1 MSSNDDNAR
10 TISVKESPLI
20 TKSKLISNHNLGK
33 KTKSTNTLNNSSSCN
48 VVTAIDYYIDKKI
61 NNNIKIKVKDAKAIK
76 TTFEQFVENRKRY
89 DKQEDKT
96 IDELLNSLLFMINII
111 ITQVIIKSL
120 FILKII
126 TTMIDL
132 SYIMITKQR

>member
-33 KTKSTNTLNNSSSCN
+33 KTKSTNTLNSSSSCN

-89 DKQEDKT
+89 DNMKKKEK
-96 IDELLNSLLFMINII
+96 
-111 ITQVIIKSL
+111 
-120 FILKII
+120 
-126 TTMIDL
+126 
-132 SYIMITKQR
+132 R